1 MTNTIK
7 VIDLLNKIAN
17 GEELP
22 KKILILDEVY
32 YLITDEDGDIVYSQ
46 LKDRRNWEAFIDHK
60 LNITRCLHE
69 DVIILDEVEIIE
81 EQEEIDFHE
90 LYESIKNI
98 KGWKVPT
105 KIKMKQDYYDRLA
118 TDVQKEVNM
127 VETRDINMQ
136 PLNALYGLKVEIDD
150 DINKDWEVVYE

>member
-1 MTNTIK
+1 MSNTT
-7 VIDLLNKIAN
+7 
-17 GEELP
+17 
-22 KKILILDEVY
+22 
-32 YLITDEDGDIVYSQ
+32 TD
-46 LKDRRNWEAFIDHK
+46 K
-60 LNITRCLHE
+60 
-69 DVIILDEVEIIE
+69 
-81 EQEEIDFHE
+81 EIDFHE
-90 LYESIKNI
+90 LYKSIENM

-127 VETRDINMQ
+127 VEVRDINMQ